1 MVVVV
6 VVVATAA
13 AAAAAAVGVGV
24 VVVSANGAVHV
35 VIKFVCLFLKA
46 VAGSYAG
53 RVDAE
58 EHQGRR
64 LSFGDGVLAGRGL
77 GRQRICAAASARRNT
92 STWTAAGNREGQS
105 EPRCQGF

>member
-6 VVVATAA
+6 V
-13 AAAAAAVGVGV
+13 AAAAAVGVGVV

-58 EHQGRR
+58 EHRGRR

>member
-1 MVVVV
+1 MKNLVENRGRWD
-6 VVVATAA
+6 A
-13 AAAAAAVGVGV
+13 GFRSPLLRLLLLFLQMGPCYC
-24 VVVSANGAVHV
+24 SNQ
-35 VIKFVCLFLKA
+35 ICQCLFLKA
-46 VAGSYAG
+46 LA

-58 EHQGRR
+58 KHRGRR

-105 EPRCQGF
+105 VPRCQGF